1 MENKEVRN
9 NRRVLQGVVVS
20 DSMDKSIT
28 VLVVS
33 NKRHPIYGK
42 VYKVS
47 KKFIAHDENGEAHVG
62 DTVKIMETRPLSK
75 NKHFRLLQ
83 VVERAR

>member
-1 MENKEVRN
+1 MENTSVRN

-20 DSMDKSIT
+20 TSMDKTIT

-47 KKFIAHDENGEAHVG
+47 KKFLAHDENGEAKMG
-62 DTVKIMETRPLSK
+62 DTVRIMETRPLSK
-75 NKHFRLLQ
+75 NKHFRLLTI
-83 VVERAR
+83 VERAK